1 MKPASKNRYYPYYTL
16 CFCAACLVVFYWFLS
31 ADTTLVW
38 KTDGENQHFKAL
50 VYYGRYLRS
59 IAVELLTNHRL
70 VIPNWEF
77 ALGEGND
84 VLGTLHYYV
93 IGDPLAALS
102 VFVPTAYM
110 GLFYNAMMVVR
121 LYLAGT
127 AFSCLCLHTGQK
139 SRSGVLAGAL
149 TYVFCYWALLNAAK
163 HPYFLNPMIYLPLL
177 ILGVEKVLDQ
187 KRPYLLIGA
196 VFLSAVSNFYF
207 FYILVMLTVIYVIAR
222 LLFRFRKDPRTLYRM
237 LLSITAYSF
246 AGVMAAAVILLP
258 VLYAFLSD
266 ARMSVNGNWPLFYP
280 WSYYRKLPALFF
292 TPDSANWLCMGF
304 SIPVFP
310 AVCMLV
316 QRRRQHG
323 FLFCVTILCL
333 IAALLPIPGKFLSA
347 CSLIGNR
354 YSFALALAAAY
365 TLTVLWEPMLALTRK
380 ECLFLFAA
388 AGIELAL
395 CLLPGHPHPVRAALF
410 PAMTLLLIWIL
421 YPGMV
426 DGKPLFSYTRRKQI
440 VFAFVLF
447 SVFCNS
453 YLKYH
458 VDDYVSEHVKTEDL
472 NNHLYANETAA
483 IKKAADDD
491 GYNGFYRYSGRSLT
505 SNAGLIAA
513 LSSTRYYWSLSNA
526 AVSDFRDALA
536 MREYIQYN
544 YMGYDDRAAL
554 LSLAGVR
561 YYASPAKD
569 AARAPYGFSD
579 LDTIRIAHAPA
590 YHIYRNDYVLPI
602 AYTYDSYLAR
612 QTWDTL
618 PPLKKQ
624 SAMLQ
629 AALLDPDPAAGQSLK
644 NFKQAAPR
652 FTDKKAPY
660 RIVCHKDVSLKDNRF
675 TVRSDFASA
684 TIQFYAEPDCE
695 TYLSLQGF
703 DFVSA
708 NPAETMADLKLT
720 ASNGF
725 AKKLTYYNANDP
737 RRYNNRHDFTVCFG
751 YDKEA
756 VTSVTIRFSSAGTY
770 SFDALEILCQPM
782 DGYAGQISRLSKDVL
797 KQVTIGVDSVSGSI
811 TLDRPKILCLSIPYS
826 AGWTAAVDGKK
837 AVLLRANLK
846 NMALPLDAGNH
857 RIELYYQTP
866 LQKEGWV
873 VSICGLFVIGVIWIC
888 TERKYKNKRKE
899 ESRYKDD
906 E

>member
-1 MKPASKNRYYPYYTL
+1 MKSASKNHYYPYYTL
-16 CFCAACLVVFYWFLS
+16 CFCTVCLVVFYWFLS

-50 VYYGRYLRS
+50 VYYGKYLRS
-59 IAVELLTNHRL
+59 IAAELLTNHRL

-127 AFSCLCLHTGQK
+127 AFSCLCLQTGQK
-139 SRSGVLAGAL
+139 SRSGVLAGAM

-177 ILGVEKVLDQ
+177 ILGIEKILHR
-187 KRPYLLIGA
+187 KRPYLLIFA

-207 FYILVMLTVIYVIAR
+207 FYILVMLTVIYVAVR
-222 LLFRFRKDPRTLYRM
+222 MFCFRKNLRTLFRM
-237 LLSITAYSF
+237 LLSITVYSF
-246 AGVMAAAVILLP
+246 VGVMAAAVILLP

-266 ARMSVNGNWPLFYP
+266 ARMSVNGNWPLLYP
-280 WSYYRKLPALFF
+280 WRYYQKLPVLFF
-292 TPDSANWLCMGF
+292 TPASVNWLCMGF

-316 QRRRQHG
+316 KRRRQHSI
-323 FLFCVTILCL
+323 LFCLAVICL
-333 IAALLPIPGKFLSA
+333 LAALLPIPGKFLSA
-347 CSLIGNR
+347 CSFIGNR

-380 ECLFLFAA
+380 DCLFLFAA
-388 AGIELAL
+388 AAIELAL
-395 CLLPGHPHPVRAALF
+395 CLLPSHAHPVRAALF
-410 PAMTLLLIWIL
+410 PSMTLLLLWIL
-421 YPGMV
+421 YPGME
-426 DGKPLFSYTRRKQI
+426 DGKPLFSYLRRKQFM
-440 VFAFVLF
+440 FAFVLF

-483 IKKAADDD
+483 IKKAAAADD
-491 GYNGFYRYSGRSLT
+491 YNGFYRYSGRSLT

-526 AVSDFRDALA
+526 AVSDFRNALA

-569 AARAPYGFSD
+569 AGRAPYGFSD
-579 LDTIRIAHAPA
+579 PDTIRIAHAPA
-590 YHIYRNDYVLPI
+590 YCIYRNDHVLPI
-602 AYTYDSYLAR
+602 AYTYDSYLDKP
-612 QTWDTL
+612 TWDTL

-629 AALLDPDPAAGQSLK
+629 TALLHTDPDTSQSLK
-644 NFKQAAPR
+644 NFKQAVPR
-652 FTDKKAPY
+652 FTDQKVPF
-660 RIVCHKDVSLKDNRF
+660 RIVCHKDVSLKDNCF
-675 TVRSDFASA
+675 TVTSDFASA
-684 TIQFYAEPDCE
+684 TIQFYAEPDSE

-708 NPAETMADLKLT
+708 NPAETMAALKLT
-720 ASNGF
+720 ASNGTS
-725 AKKLTYYNANDP
+725 KKLTYYNANDP
-737 RRYNNRHDFTVCFG
+737 RQYNNRHDFTVCFG
-751 YDKEA
+751 YDKQA
-756 VTSVTIRFSSAGTY
+756 VTSATIRFSNAGTY
-770 SFDALEILCQPM
+770 SFDALEVLCQPM
-782 DGYAGQISRLSKDVL
+782 DGYAEQISRLSEDAL
-797 KQVTIGVDSVSGSI
+797 DEVTIGVDSVSGSI
-811 TLDRPKILCLSIPYS
+811 ALNRPKILCLSIPYS
-826 AGWTAAVDGKK
+826 AGWNAVVDGKK
-837 AVLLRANLK
+837 AVLHRANLK
-846 NMALPLDAGNH
+846 NMALLLDAGKH
-857 RIELYYQTP
+857 QIELYYRTP
-866 LQKEGWV
+866 LQKEGWI
-873 VSICGLFVIGVIWIC
+873 VSICGLLVIAVVCIY
-888 TERKYKNKRKE
+888 TERKYKNKKQREITE
-899 ESRYKDD
+899 E
-906 E
+906 